1 MSAFHCPLGAL
12 NYQGPQCIDCGLCY
26 ADDQE
31 KKWLASQK
39 VRAQIRKLSGE
50 HHRSEKVQ
58 KIAICGKGGVG
69 KSTITSLLAFGLI
82 KKGFKVVVLDAD
94 ESNPGLHRK
103 LGLKRLPASIH
114 DDVKKCEGATEDPRR
129 PWHQLEKITMDDIPA
144 DFIEQ
149 DQAISYLM
157 IGKINDV
164 MEGCACAMA
173 DSAREMLIRLALN
186 EDEILIVDQEAGVE
200 NFGRGVERGADTIIN
215 IVEPSY
221 ESVELSQKIGYM
233 AQGIGITRVKTI
245 LNKIPSQDVETSIK
259 EKLRDQGMDVLGSLY
274 QDGGI
279 TLAAFEGKLIQDT
292 QANAEMQRIIELL
305 FETAP
310 VKCH

>member
-12 NYQGPQCIDCGLCY
+12 KHQDPQCIDCGLCY

-39 VRAQIRKLSGE
+39 VRAQIRKLNDQNGPQ
-50 HHRSEKVQ
+50 KKIQ

-69 KSTITSLLAFGLI
+69 KSTITSLLAFGLVE
-82 KKGFKVVVLDAD
+82 KGYKVVILDAD

-103 LGLKRLPASIH
+103 LGLEKLPASIY
-114 DDVKKCEGATEDPRR
+114 DDVKKTAAETDDSGRH
-129 PWHQLEKITMDDIPA
+129 WHQMEKITLGDIPA

-149 DQAISYLM
+149 DQAICYLM

-173 DSAREMLIRLALN
+173 DSAREMLIRLSLN
-186 EDEILIVDQEAGVE
+186 DDEILIVDQEAGVE

-221 ESVELSQKIGYM
+221 ESIELSEKINYM

-245 LNKIPSQDVETSIK
+245 LNKVPSRDVEKIIK
-259 EKLRDQGMDVLGSLY
+259 ERLHHHGMEVLGSLY

-279 TLAAFEGKLIQDT
+279 SIAAFEGRAIVNT
-292 QANAEMQRIIELL
+292 QANEEIEKIIKQLL
-305 FETAP
+305 
-310 VKCH
+310 

>member
-12 NYQGPQCIDCGLCY
+12 EYQDPACIDCGMCY

-39 VRAQIRKLSGE
+39 VRAQIRKINGQNP
-50 HHRSEKVQ
+50 RSEKVR

-82 KKGFKVVVLDAD
+82 KKGYRVVVLDAD

-103 LGLKRLPASIH
+103 LGLEKLPASIYE
-114 DDVKKCEGATEDPRR
+114 DVKKSETDEAGRY
-129 PWHQLEKITMDDIPA
+129 WHQLEKITLSDIPA

-149 DQAISYLM
+149 DQVISYLM

-173 DSAREMLIRLALN
+173 DSAREMLIRLALH

-215 IVEPSY
+215 VVEPSY
-221 ESVELSQKIGYM
+221 ESIELSQKIGYM
-233 AQGIGITRVKTI
+233 AEGIGITRVKTI
-245 LNKIPSQDVETSIK
+245 LNKIPSPDVEDAIK
-259 EKLRDQGMDVLGSLY
+259 EKLSAHGMDVLGSLY

-279 TLAAFEGKLIQDT
+279 TLAAFAGSAIENT
-292 QANAEMQRIIELL
+292 PANAEIDKIIAQLI
-305 FETAP
+305 
-310 VKCH
+310 